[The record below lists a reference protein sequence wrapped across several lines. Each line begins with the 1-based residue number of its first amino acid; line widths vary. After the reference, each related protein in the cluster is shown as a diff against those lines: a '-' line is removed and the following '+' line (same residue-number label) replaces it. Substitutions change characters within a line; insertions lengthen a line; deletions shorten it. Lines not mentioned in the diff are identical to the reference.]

1 MSKFLCIASTSISAL
16 VFVVFLLDVVA
27 GVPFQKANVL
37 TDIIFVLCSAGIAAL
52 SVFSLRQAR

>member
-27 GVPFQKANVL
+27 GVPFQKANML
-37 TDIIFVLCSAGIAAL
+37 ADIVFIICSAGIAAL
-52 SVFSLRQAR
+52 SVLSLRQVR